1 MMVKIK
7 VTMKMADSVVVNNAN
22 LDKIAV
28 ATDIFSL
35 RNGLLTTAAATTTTT
50 EYQRLF
56 HSL

>member
-1 MMVKIK
+1 MVKIK

-22 LDKIAV
+22 LDKIAL